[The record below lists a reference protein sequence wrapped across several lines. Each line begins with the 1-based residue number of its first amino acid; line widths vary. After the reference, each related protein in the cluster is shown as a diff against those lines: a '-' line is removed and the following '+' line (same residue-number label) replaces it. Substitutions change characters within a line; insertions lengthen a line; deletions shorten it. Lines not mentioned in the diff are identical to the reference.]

1 MENLLGLT
9 LDEIKKGYRITPE
22 KCFVCLTCGKEFD
35 IGEVFPLDGRFF
47 EASVACRHHVQTAH
61 GDRIAQLS
69 SLDKKLTGL
78 TANQKE
84 LLLMMAEGMTDN
96 DIAKKTGVSAA
107 TIRHQRFAF
116 REKAK
121 QAKLYLALFEL
132 VDETAQSKGKGSR
145 STLIPV
151 HTGAKMVDDRYLIT
165 LSEEEKILES
175 AFESLIPL
183 RLKVFSSK
191 EKKKI
196 VILRRIATQ
205 FQKGVKYSEKEV
217 NAILKPIYE
226 DYATIRRYLIEYGF
240 MGRTNDCKE
249 YWLI

>member
-1 MENLLGLT
+1 MENILGLT
-9 LDEIKKGYRITPE
+9 LDEIKEGYRLTPD
-22 KCFVCLTCGKEFD
+22 KNYICLTCGKAFE
-35 IGEVFPLDGRFF
+35 IGEVFPLEGRFF
-47 EASVACRHHVQTAH
+47 EASAACRHHVRSEH
-61 GDRIAQLS
+61 GDRVAHLS

-84 LLLMMAEGMTDN
+84 LLMMMAEGMADN
-96 DIAKKTGVSAA
+96 AIAQKTGVSAA

-132 VDETAQSKGKGSR
+132 VDEAAQSKGKGNR
-145 STLIPV
+145 SALIPV

-183 RLKVFSSK
+183 KLKVFSAK

-205 FQKGVKYSEKEV
+205 FQKGVKYTEKEV
-217 NAILKPIYE
+217 NAVIKPIYE

-240 MGRTNDCKE
+240 MDRTNDCKE
-249 YWLI
+249 YWLK